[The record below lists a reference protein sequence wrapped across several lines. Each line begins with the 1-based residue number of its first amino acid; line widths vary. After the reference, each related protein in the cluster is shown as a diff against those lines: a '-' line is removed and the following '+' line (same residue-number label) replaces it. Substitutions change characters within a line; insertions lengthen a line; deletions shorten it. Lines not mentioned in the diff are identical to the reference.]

1 MQIKLVGLMDC
12 RMQNKNYVLS
22 IYMSWILSLGQSMH
36 YVQAWKIFT
45 TKSSEDI
52 SLMAYIICFIL
63 VTHWLIYGFI
73 IKDKVII
80 IAETLGVIGVSLVI
94 YGTLLYS

>member
-1 MQIKLVGLMDC
+1 
-12 RMQNKNYVLS
+12 MQNRNYVLS

-36 YVQAWKIFT
+36 YIQAWKIFT

>member
-1 MQIKLVGLMDC
+1 
-12 RMQNKNYVLS
+12 MQNKNYVLS

-45 TKSSEDI
+45 TKSSEDV

-80 IAETLGVIGVSLVI
+80 IAETIGVIGVSLVI

>member
-1 MQIKLVGLMDC
+1 
-12 RMQNKNYVLS
+12 MQNKNYVLS

>member
-1 MQIKLVGLMDC
+1 MRIKLIGLMDC
-12 RMQNKNYVLS
+12 RMQNRNYVLS

-45 TKSSEDI
+45 TKSSEDV

>member
-1 MQIKLVGLMDC
+1 
-12 RMQNKNYVLS
+12 
-22 IYMSWILSLGQSMH
+22 MSWILTLGQSMH

-52 SLMAYIICFIL
+52 SLTAYIICFIL

-80 IAETLGVIGVSLVI
+80 IAETLGVIGVALVI

>member
-1 MQIKLVGLMDC
+1 
-12 RMQNKNYVLS
+12 MQNRNYVLS

>member
-1 MQIKLVGLMDC
+1 
-12 RMQNKNYVLS
+12 
-22 IYMSWILSLGQSMH
+22 
-36 YVQAWKIFT
+36 
-45 TKSSEDI
+45 
-52 SLMAYIICFIL
+52 MAYIICFIL